1 MVSDRPE
8 GRVRVSF
15 KQRRRLLLLSG
26 GATVIALLAA
36 LAPRPALA
44 ISWRNKLALFRRAFP
59 VQPDR
64 AEALRMVDYVVA
76 GRAPR
81 KDLVTLKIPD
91 LVENGE
97 VVPIKISVD
106 CAMTAEDYPQIIH
119 IFALDNPYP
128 EVARYHLLPES
139 GGAEIEMRCRLRTSS
154 EVVAVAEMSDGSV
167 GVAERHVDVTLGA
180 CS

>member
-8 GRVRVSF
+8 GRVRDSF
-15 KQRRRLLLLSG
+15 KQRRQLLVSG
-26 GATVIALLAA
+26 GTTVIALLAA
-36 LAPRPALA
+36 LAPRPASA
-44 ISWRNKLALFRRAFP
+44 FSWRNKLALFRRAFP

-64 AEALRMVDYVVA
+64 TEALRMVDYVVD

-81 KDLVTLKIPD
+81 AGLVTLKIPG

-106 CAMTAEDYPQIIH
+106 CAMTADDYPQIIH

-128 EVARYHLLPES
+128 EVARYHLFPES
-139 GGAEIEMRCRLRTSS
+139 GGAEIDMRCRMRKSS
-154 EVVAVAEMSDGSV
+154 EIVAVAEMSDGSV